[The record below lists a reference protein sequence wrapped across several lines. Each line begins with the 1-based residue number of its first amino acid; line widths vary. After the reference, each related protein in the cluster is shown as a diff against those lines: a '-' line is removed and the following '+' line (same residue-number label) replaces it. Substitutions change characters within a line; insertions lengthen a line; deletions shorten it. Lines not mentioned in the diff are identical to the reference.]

1 MPDNDKDPKVA
12 VKSKTGASLLPAIR
26 EQFKF
31 IQDYTNSPKYKERLT
46 KMVNAERN
54 LQGAIN
60 PNARFTNEVMSG
72 SRVNT
77 PTPQVVQ
84 NVVDMN
90 NQNLTD
96 IGQGNISVIGESLGT
111 NVAGGFDSSMGDARL
126 VEDLTRANPSVPAHE
141 FSHGANDGRQPYSPA
156 FDEKYLKKVFIPA
169 TNSRFQ
175 GEVQKPTEVKARL
188 DAIRYLGSKKGIYD
202 AGKSDFTPAD
212 YDKMI
217 QDKEIKNDYNFK
229 QILDQ
234 LPSDRK
240 KTGFIWLMNNIAKVK
255 GDDADSNMA

>member
-96 IGQGNISVIGESLGT
+96 IGQGNISVIGESLGRD
-111 NVAGGFDSSMGDARL
+111 VAGGFDSSIGDVRL

-188 DAIRYLGSKKGIYD
+188 DAIRYLGSQTGLYD
-202 AGKSDFTPAD
+202 AGKKDFTPAD
-212 YDKMI
+212 FEKLKSNKKI
-217 QDKEIKNDYNFK
+217 SNDYNFK
-229 QILDQ
+229 QIIDQ
-234 LPSDRK
+234 LPKDRQ
-240 KTGFIWLMNNIAKVK
+240 KTGFIWLMNNIAKI
-255 GDDADSNMA
+255 DSPNINEGLV